1 MQIAVIPGAVYI
13 YKKFKANKGYRYKK
27 LGISKDMPN
36 FAV

>member
-1 MQIAVIPGAVYI
+1 MQIAVTPGAVYI
-13 YKKFKANKGYRYKK
+13 CKKFKANKVYRYRK

>member
-1 MQIAVIPGAVYI
+1 MQIAVTLGAVYI
-13 YKKFKANKGYRYKK
+13 CKKFKANKVYRYRK